1 MNIQKF
7 IKIIEN
13 NSFSMDERQG
23 QEWEKKLMYSWGPKA
38 AINMAKVVKMSFTS
52 LYPTVPI
59 CVKRDENF
67 VMATTDPDAD
77 IYYLDIDVFGQR
89 DNPNWDGNF
98 AVGPLSSM
106 EDHEPYL
113 ELMVVEAASGQYKG
127 VIGCPLLLCLS
138 LIYSKF

>member
-77 IYYLDIDVFGQR
+77 IYYLDIDYQ
-89 DNPNWDGNF
+89 
-98 AVGPLSSM
+98 
-106 EDHEPYL
+106 YL
-113 ELMVVEAASGQYKG
+113 NGRSKIYGYINRL
-127 VIGCPLLLCLS
+127 IGK
-138 LIYSKF
+138 YS